1 MDEEPINDLALLKT
15 SEAIELG
22 HWIALPMCFERTLK
36 KHSLRTTFSC
46 CGLGSTSDNRNNVSL
61 PKTLKETPFFQT
73 FFEGVGPDGLN
84 TCRKDN
90 ICTIPKTEG
99 GNICDMDDG
108 SPLFILDCFTMKPEC
123 LYGVASYYRLLFNK
137 LPNF

>member
-61 PKTLKETPFFQT
+61 PKTLKVRKTILT
-73 FFEGVGPDGLN
+73 DLTSFFENERNCLFRHEKHNKQLN
-84 TCRKDN
+84 KKQLQSMKTN
-90 ICTIPKTEG
+90 II
-99 GNICDMDDG
+99 
-108 SPLFILDCFTMKPEC
+108 FIKIKI
-123 LYGVASYYRLLFNK
+123 SN
-137 LPNF
+137 NN